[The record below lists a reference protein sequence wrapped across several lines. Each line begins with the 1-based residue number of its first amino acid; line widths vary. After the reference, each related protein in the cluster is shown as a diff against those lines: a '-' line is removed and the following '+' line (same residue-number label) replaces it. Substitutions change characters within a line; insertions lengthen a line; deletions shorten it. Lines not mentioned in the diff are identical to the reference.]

1 MWQLATKLIYKGQQL
16 FYIPRTLNLKIKSKK
31 KKKTEKTS
39 MKTKHKILKNMA
51 NKAYDDFKKNNIIL
65 PKYIK

>member
-31 KKKTEKTS
+31 KKPEKTS

>member
-1 MWQLATKLIYKGQQL
+1 
-16 FYIPRTLNLKIKSKK
+16 
-31 KKKTEKTS
+31 

-51 NKAYDDFKKNNIIL
+51 NKAYDDVKKNNIIL